1 MNKLNKN
8 IDENSILWN
17 RYSFSSF
24 NSTKFLM
31 RISRIFEAIFEHAL
45 LLYYRFG
52 SRSGPFC
59 LDPTHCLETSSYS
72 RLVFRLAGSGG
83 DRGVYHAYTIYIQ
96 VIHVHTPEAFLFS
109 FTPIVKGTVS
119 QVFLNPRFFTILTR
133 LNYFFTC

>member
-1 MNKLNKN
+1 MKTVFCE
-8 IDENSILWN
+8 IVTV
-17 RYSFSSF
+17 FHHSSLQ
-24 NSTKFLM
+24 KFWCEFL
-31 RISRIFEAIFEHAL
+31 RIFEAIFEHAF

-96 VIHVHTPEAFLFS
+96 YKSYMYTPEAFLFS